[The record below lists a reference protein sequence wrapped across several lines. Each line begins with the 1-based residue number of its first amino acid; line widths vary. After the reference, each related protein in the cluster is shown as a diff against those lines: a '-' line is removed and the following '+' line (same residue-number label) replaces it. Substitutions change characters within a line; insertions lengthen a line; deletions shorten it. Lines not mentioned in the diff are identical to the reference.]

1 MALQP
6 PHTDSIIGGIAV
18 PENPGL
24 VEQLYRD
31 RARAAFELW
40 GAWNIGHATRGYLLA
55 ERQLFLDCQRRFRM
69 LAREYRDD
77 RPLYDGACLRY
88 AANKNEALGS
98 PLKDRAL
105 KRKVS
110 GWADH
115 AWRHPAR
122 FTRQACV
129 KGGRRSGLARR
140 RKSEPLRDQAI
151 ELAAQGLSCR
161 TIGAQLGVGKS
172 TAHRWTKDLHIA
184 PLKAHFVE
192 VSHELSLDTA
202 YNNEYR
208 AVALWNS
215 PQDLEEDDEPWPI
228 FPREPNFELWDR
240 SLLEKNTSWD
250 TSTAGE

>member
-1 MALQP
+1 M
-6 PHTDSIIGGIAV
+6 
-18 PENPGL
+18 PENSGI

-40 GAWNIGHATRGYLLA
+40 GIWNIGPATPDYLLA
-55 ERQLFLDCQRRFRM
+55 EHQLFLDCSRRIRM

-77 RPLYDGACLRY
+77 RPLYDGFCLRY
-88 AANKNEALGS
+88 AANKNEELGS

-140 RKSEPLRDQAI
+140 RKSKSLRDQAI

-161 TIGAQLGVGKS
+161 AIGALLGIGKS
-172 TAHRWTKDLHIA
+172 TAHRWTMGLNKATDKA
-184 PLKAHFVE
+184 PFVE
-192 VSHELSLDTA
+192 LSHELSLGIS
-202 YNNEYR
+202 YNDEDR

-215 PQDLEEDDEPWPI
+215 PQEPEEADVPWPI

-240 SLLEKNTSWD
+240 SLLEKNASWD
-250 TSTAGE
+250 SSTAGE

>member
-1 MALQP
+1 M
-6 PHTDSIIGGIAV
+6 
-18 PENPGL
+18 PENSEL

-40 GAWNIGHATRGYLLA
+40 GVWNIGHATRDYLLA
-55 ERQLFLDCQRRFRM
+55 ERQLFFDCQRRFRM

-77 RPLYDGACLRY
+77 RPLYDSACLRY
-88 AANKNEALGS
+88 AADKNEALGS

-122 FTRQACV
+122 FTRQACI

-140 RKSEPLRDQAI
+140 HKSESLRDQAI

-161 TIGAQLGVGKS
+161 AIAARLGVGKS
-172 TAHRWTKDLHIA
+172 TAHRWTRGLNKA
-184 PLKAHFVE
+184 PLIE
-192 VSHELSLDTA
+192 VSHELSLGTA
-202 YNNEYR
+202 YNDEYR

-215 PQDLEEDDEPWPI
+215 PQEPEEADVPWPI

-240 SLLEKNTSWD
+240 SLLEKNASWD
-250 TSTAGE
+250 SSTAGE